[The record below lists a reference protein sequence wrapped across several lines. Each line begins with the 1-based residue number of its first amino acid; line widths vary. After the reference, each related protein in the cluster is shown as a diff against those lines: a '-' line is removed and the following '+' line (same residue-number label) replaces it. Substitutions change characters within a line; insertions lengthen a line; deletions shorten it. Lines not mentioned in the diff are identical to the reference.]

1 MQVAKAS
8 TTIVK
13 RAMTVIFQTVTKAV
27 TTIAQFLAPFT
38 MAIIVGAVTMA
49 LFIVIFA
56 GSSASAERCSTDYV
70 FSDLLTD
77 FFIFSLSGLTNKA
90 GKDFISEV
98 TLDYFKAQA

>member
-49 LFIVIFA
+49 L
-56 GSSASAERCSTDYV
+56 
-70 FSDLLTD
+70 LLL
-77 FFIFSLSGLTNKA
+77 SLQVHQLVL
-90 GKDFISEV
+90 KDVLLIM
-98 TLDYFKAQA
+98 YFQMEQQKEMHRLYGHT

>member
-1 MQVAKAS
+1 
-8 TTIVK
+8 
-13 RAMTVIFQTVTKAV
+13 MTVIFQTVTKAV

-70 FSDLLTD
+70 FSDGTTE
-77 FFIFSLSGLTNKA
+77 GN
-90 GKDFISEV
+90 
-98 TLDYFKAQA
+98 AQAVWTYLKGKGLSDEAVSGVMGNMERESKF